1 VSLRL
6 VPLDCPA
13 CGSAMSAA
21 PEDEV
26 FLCSHCGSGAVL
38 DETGLQTAE
47 ATALLPAPGR
57 RAASWRPGWFLDV
70 DVTVAGR
77 TTADGR
83 STPGWTQR
91 RSYVLPAFDL
101 PLADLVRLGRALS
114 QVAGATGEVPRSPL
128 PGGRLS
134 LTDALTL
141 VHHLVVAEEA
151 SKPDMLASLEVSV
164 VEAGHR
170 LVALPFEGQGGNLR
184 CAVTGV
190 IVHAVG

>member
-1 VSLRL
+1 MSLRL
-6 VPLDCPA
+6 VTLDCPA

-26 FLCSHCGSGAVL
+26 FLCAHCGSGAVL
-38 DETGLQTAE
+38 GETGLATLE

-57 RAASWRPGWFLDV
+57 RAESWRPGWALEV

-83 STPGWTQR
+83 STPGWSQR
-91 RSYVLPAFDL
+91 RSYVLPGFDL
-101 PLADLVRLGRALS
+101 PLADLVRLGRALG
-114 QVAGATGEVPRSPL
+114 QAAGATGEVPRAPL

-134 LTDALTL
+134 LTDSLTL
-141 VHHLVVAEEA
+141 IHHLVVAEEA
-151 SKPDMLASLEVSV
+151 AKPDMLASIEVTV
-164 VEAGHR
+164 IEAGHR
-170 LVALPFEGQGGNLR
+170 LVALPFEGEGDALR

-190 IVHAVG
+190 TVHGVG

>member
-26 FLCSHCGSGAVL
+26 FLCAHCGGGAVL
-38 DETGLQTAE
+38 GPDGLGTVDAV
-47 ATALLPAPGR
+47 ALLPTPGR
-57 RAASWRPGWFLDV
+57 RADAWRPGWALDV
-70 DVTVAGR
+70 NVTVARR

-83 STPGWTQR
+83 STPDWSAHRTFL
-91 RSYVLPAFDL
+91 LPAFEL
-101 PLADLVRLGRALS
+101 GLADLVQLGRALS
-114 QVAGATGEVPRSPL
+114 RVPDATGEVPRQPL

-134 LTDALTL
+134 LSDALVL
-141 VHHLVVAEEA
+141 VRHLVIAEEVA
-151 SKPDMLASLEVSV
+151 RPDMLASLEVA
-164 VEAGHR
+164 VEELGHR
-170 LVALPFEGQGGNLR
+170 LVALPFTTEGDVLR

-190 IVHAVG
+190 AVAAGP